1 MKPTEL
7 SEVEEEETVDT
18 IQTTK
23 NVASGKYFVKLTK
36 KALKLGATAFHYSK
50 RKNSKY
56 VVTLKDGKKI
66 QFGNPK
72 YEDYLIHDDEE
83 RQKKYLA
90 RATKIKNKQGE
101 LTADNP
107 EPANYWSIKLLWN

>member
-18 IQTTK
+18 TQTK
-23 NVASGKYFVKLTK
+23 NVVSGKY
-36 KALKLGATAFHYSK
+36 LKLGATAFHYSK

-72 YEDYLIHDDEE
+72 YADYLIHDDEE